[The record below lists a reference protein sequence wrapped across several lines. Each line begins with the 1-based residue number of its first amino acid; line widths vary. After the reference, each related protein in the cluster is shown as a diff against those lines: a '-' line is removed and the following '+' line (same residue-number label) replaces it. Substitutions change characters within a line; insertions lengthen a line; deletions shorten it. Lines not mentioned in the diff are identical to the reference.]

1 MSDSESEQIAD
12 LNITQRIQE
21 TGYVPLKVID
31 DVAAIAKHDDGCCP
45 YFSDNGC
52 DIHREAGGQ
61 AKPRTCQIFPFGAV
75 NTPDGYFVST
85 SFACPAVVT
94 GSGDS
99 IADQRE
105 SLEDL
110 IVNTPELYSECIE
123 EVKLTE
129 KLTVPWVDYMKL
141 ESELLLKRHWAHPVE
156 ELALLAAWIAR
167 HERHG
172 SVPTTIPDT
181 FRHSV
186 VYEETL
192 NIFPLFVSNII
203 SIFEYPESFDNR
215 AGLVSQVLST
225 GGCPSQIVSGGTLP
239 AYHIGRA
246 QDLITQSLIDRY
258 LEGQIFGKRL
268 LAGSSVVARLLLL
281 SAATSLLLY
290 YLEVWASSRSNPTLD
305 FYSLEWSFDL
315 IESSMVTH
323 SSDLD
328 DLFTEFEKT
337 VLAYAEVDEEEEA
350 A

>member
-1 MSDSESEQIAD
+1 MSDAESERIAD
-12 LNITQRIQE
+12 LNITKRIQE
-21 TGYVPLKVID
+21 TGYAPLKVID
-31 DVAAIAKHDDGCCP
+31 EVAAITKHEDGCCP

-85 SFACPAVVT
+85 SFSCPAVIT

-99 IADQRE
+99 IAEQKE
-105 SLEDL
+105 SLQNL
-110 IVNTPELYSECIE
+110 IVNTPELYSECIDQ
-123 EVKLTE
+123 VKLTE
-129 KLTVPWVDYMKL
+129 EFSVPWTDYLQL
-141 ESELLLKRHWAHPVE
+141 ESELILKKHWTHPVE
-156 ELALLAAWIAR
+156 ELALLAAWIAK
-167 HERHG
+167 H
-172 SVPTTIPDT
+172 SVLGAVPSSIPET

-192 NIFPLFVSNII
+192 NILPLFVVNII
-203 SIFEYPESFDNR
+203 SIFEFPEDYESRGD
-215 AGLVSQVLST
+215 LVSQILST
-225 GGCPSQIVSGGTLP
+225 GGRSSQIVSGGTLP
-239 AYHIGRA
+239 VFRIGRA

-268 LAGSSVVARLLLL
+268 LAGTSVVARLLLL
-281 SAATSLLLY
+281 SASVSILLY

-315 IESSMVTH
+315 IESSLVTH

-328 DLFTEFEKT
+328 GLFVEFEKT
-337 VLAYAEVDEEEEA
+337 VLAYAAVDEEEA